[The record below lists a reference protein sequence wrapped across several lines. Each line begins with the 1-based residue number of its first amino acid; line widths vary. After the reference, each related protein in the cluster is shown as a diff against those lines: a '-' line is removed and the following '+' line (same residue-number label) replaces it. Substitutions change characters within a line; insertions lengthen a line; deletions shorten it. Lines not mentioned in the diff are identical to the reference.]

1 MVKKNETTEKAPE
14 VAAVVEDKPVAMKSA
29 DVGYTEKPLMS
40 TADAKPAEP
49 KAEDANKV
57 MVQAVRSFEGVEG
70 DKGPASKPFEVTR
83 QRYADLKANGLV
95 ELVSEDD
102 K

>member
-1 MVKKNETTEKAPE
+1 MVKKNETTEKAP

-29 DVGYTEKPLMS
+29 D
-40 TADAKPAEP
+40 AKT
-49 KAEDANKV
+49 EDANTV
-57 MVQAVRSFEGVEG
+57 MVKAVRSFEGVEG
-70 DKGPASKPFEVTR
+70 DKGPASKPFAVSR

>member
-40 TADAKPAEP
+40 TADAKPA
-49 KAEDANKV
+49 KAVEDANTV
-57 MVQAVRSFEGVEG
+57 MVKAVRSFEGVEG
-70 DKGPASKPFEVTR
+70 DKGPASKPFAVSR

-95 ELVSEDD
+95 DLVSEDD

>member
-1 MVKKNETTEKAPE
+1 MVKKNETTEKAP

-29 DVGYTEKPLMS
+29 DVGYTEKPIMS
-40 TADAKPAEP
+40 TADANPA

-57 MVQAVRSFEGVEG
+57 MVKAVRSFEGVEG
-70 DKGPASKPFEVTR
+70 DKGPASKPFAVSR